1 MFIKKEKI
9 NGQVSQKLKDM
20 VIAEKQP
27 ICLDEHDIKQVV
39 DNKNG
44 YAYICIQEDEEQTE
58 FLENALEE
66 LTTQDGIKESTY
78 YLLSI
83 QFPSNKELGMEE
95 MTIINNFMETPENDF
110 ELKWGVAQL
119 EENAKAR
126 IILIVTI

>member
-1 MFIKKEKI
+1 MIIKKKMI
-9 NGQVSQKLKDM
+9 KGQVSQELKDM
-20 VIAEKQP
+20 VIADKQS

-58 FLENALEE
+58 FLENALKE
-66 LTTQDGIKESTY
+66 LTTQDGVKESTY

-83 QFPSNKELGMEE
+83 QVPGNKGLGMEE

-110 ELKWGVAQL
+110 ELKWGIAQL
-119 EENAKAR
+119 EENAKSR

>member
-1 MFIKKEKI
+1 MIIKKELIK
-9 NGQVSQKLKDM
+9 GQVSQELKDM
-20 VIAEKQP
+20 VIADKQP

-58 FLENALEE
+58 FLKNALKE

-110 ELKWGVAQL
+110 ELKGGVAQL